1 MDATARHGAEADRSE
16 EEIRRGYMKRIAIAV
31 CAVVLVFAVAIIA
44 QPYAKQTKKRVE
56 RADQLP
62 AHSYP
67 ITGKVSAILTDDA
80 AALQLMNAL
89 EADLKKDLQE
99 YEIQDKATLKLYYYT
114 LADFSFLRGQY
125 DDAVKYLNRGC
136 QLEDKP
142 AQVLMSGIFLP
153 PLISAKKA
161 QPKAFLSTFKAEFDK
176 AVTALP
182 FDVVQA
188 ELKAL
193 KGGLETLS
201 QNLFVGLV
209 EQQYDPAGKS
219 GSISKDFAMQ
229 VLNYR
234 SNLLEIMPVKDAM
247 TESLARLIAAHKVDK
262 ADIWGEREVT
272 LSAAENLAPVV
283 VGIWDT
289 GIDVSLFPGCTFVNP
304 NEKPGNN
311 IDDDDN
317 GYVDDVYGIGWTWN
331 NEKSVGPLRAVA
343 ATKEQMEQYKHFNKG
358 SLDLEAAI
366 DSPEAAE
373 FKKRMASLSKEEVK
387 PFLEGLTLYGLYS
400 HGTHVAGIAAR
411 RNPAIRLLVVRM
423 DFPYEFISPVYTLD
437 RANKEAI
444 VMRETI
450 SYFRSHGVRV
460 VNMSWGGTPQG
471 YEGNLEV
478 NNAGGTPAERKALA
492 RRIFDIISNSLRSA
506 MADASKILFICSAG
520 NSDSDV
526 RFNEAMPS
534 SYDLPNV
541 MSIGAVDKAGDE
553 AAFTSYG
560 KVDLYANGYE
570 VESVVPGGDKQK
582 WSGTSMASPQA
593 VNLAAKLLA
602 AYPKLTTAQLRAL
615 IIDGCDSKAI
625 TDNRKILLL
634 NEKKSFELAQ
644 KRYSA
649 GK

>member
-1 MDATARHGAEADRSE
+1 
-16 EEIRRGYMKRIAIAV
+16 MKRASFILVLATVAV
-31 CAVVLVFAVAIIA
+31 STAMA
-44 QPYAKQTKKRVE
+44 QSDPARTQTPAKQTKKRVE

-62 AHSYP
+62 AHSYR

-80 AALQLMNAL
+80 AALQLMNSL

-99 YEIQDKATLKLYYYT
+99 YEIQDKATLKGYYDN
-114 LADFSFLRGQY
+114 LCQISVMKAQY
-125 DDAVKYLNRGC
+125 DDVLEYLNQYR

-142 AQVLMSGIFLP
+142 ALALLYGVYLP
-153 PLISAKKA
+153 AFISAKKA
-161 QPKAFLSTFKAEFDK
+161 QPSEFLSTFKAEYDK

-182 FDVVQA
+182 FEVVQA
-188 ELKAL
+188 ELKAT
-193 KGGLETLS
+193 KSALETES
-201 QNLFVGLV
+201 RNLLVGWV
-209 EQQYDPAGKS
+209 EEQFDPAGKS
-219 GSISKDFAMQ
+219 GMISKDIAIQTLGVRFE
-229 VLNYR
+229 
-234 SNLLEIMPVKDAM
+234 LLEGIQLNDAM
-247 TESLARLIAAHKVDK
+247 IESLARLIAAHKVDK
-262 ADIWGEREVT
+262 VDIWGERDVT

-289 GIDVSLFPGCTFVNP
+289 GTDVSLFPGRTFVNP

-311 IDDDDN
+311 IDDDNN

-331 NEKSVGPLRAVA
+331 YEKSVGPLRTVS
-343 ATKEQMEQYKHFNKG
+343 ATKEQMEQYKHFSKG
-358 SLDLEAAI
+358 SMDLEAAI

-373 FKKRMASLSKEEVK
+373 YKKRMAALSKEEVK
-387 PFLEGLTLYGLYS
+387 PFLEGLALYGLYS
-400 HGTHVAGIAAR
+400 HGTLVAGIAAR
-411 RNPAIRLLVVRM
+411 GNPAIRLLVARM

-460 VNMSWGGTPQG
+460 VNISWGGATPKG
-471 YEGNLEV
+471 YEENLVEH
-478 NNAGGTPAERKALA
+478 NAGGTPAERKALA
-492 RRIFDIISNSLRSA
+492 RQFYDIFSDSLKSA
-506 MADASKILFICSAG
+506 MADASEILFVCSAG
-520 NSDSDV
+520 NSNSDV
-526 RFNEAMPS
+526 RFDEAQPS
-534 SYDLPNV
+534 SCDLPNL

-553 AAFTSYG
+553 AAFTSFG
-560 KVDLYANGYE
+560 KVDLYANGYD
-570 VESVVPGGDKQK
+570 VESVVPGGDLQK
-582 WSGTSMASPQA
+582 GSGTSMASPQA
-593 VNLAAKLLA
+593 VNVAAKLLA

-644 KRYSA
+644 RRYSV

>member
-1 MDATARHGAEADRSE
+1 
-16 EEIRRGYMKRIAIAV
+16 MKRASFILVLATVAV
-31 CAVVLVFAVAIIA
+31 STAMA
-44 QPYAKQTKKRVE
+44 QSDPARTQTPAKQTKKRVE

-62 AHSYP
+62 AHSYR

-80 AALQLMNAL
+80 AALQLMNSL

-114 LADFSFLRGQY
+114 LADFSFQRGRY
-125 DDAVKYLNRGC
+125 DDAVKYLNQGC

-142 AQVLMSGIFLP
+142 AQVFMSGIFLP

-161 QPKAFLSTFKAEFDK
+161 QPSAFLSTYKAEFDK
-176 AVTALP
+176 VVTALP

-193 KGGLETLS
+193 KGQLEIVS
-201 QNLFVGLV
+201 QNLFVGLA
-209 EQQYDPAGKS
+209 EQQCDPAGKS
-219 GSISKDFAMQ
+219 GLISKNIAMQ

-247 TESLARLIAAHKVDK
+247 IESLAELITANKVDK

-272 LSAAENLAPVV
+272 FSAAEPLTPVV

-289 GIDVSLFPGCTFVNP
+289 GTDVSLFPGRTFVNP

-311 IDDDDN
+311 IDDDNN

-331 NEKSVGPLRAVA
+331 KKKSVGPLGTVS
-343 ATKEQMEQYKHFNKG
+343 ATQEQMEQYKHFSKG
-358 SLDLEAAI
+358 SNDLEAAI

-373 FKKRMASLSKEEVK
+373 YKKRMAALSKEEVK
-387 PFLEGLTLYGLYS
+387 PFLEGLNLYGNYS

-411 RNPAIRLLVVRM
+411 GNPAIRLLVARQ
-423 DFPYEFISPVYTLD
+423 DFPYELITPVYTLD
-437 RANKEAI
+437 RANKDAI

-450 SYFRSHGVRV
+450 SYFRSYGVRV
-460 VNMSWGGTPQG
+460 VNISWGGATPKG
-471 YEGNLEV
+471 FEEDLAEH
-478 NNAGGTPAERKALA
+478 NAGGTPAERKALA
-492 RRIFDIISNSLRSA
+492 RRFYDILSGSLKSA
-506 MADASKILFICSAG
+506 MNDASEILFICSAG

-553 AAFTSYG
+553 AAFTSFG

-570 VESVVPGGDKQK
+570 VESVVPGGDRQT

-625 TDNRKILLL
+625 TDNRKISLL

-644 KRYSA
+644 KRYSV